1 MGECRHL
8 AIIMDGN
15 GRWAKAQGKPRTMGH
30 LAGADNVRT
39 IAIAANEAGVK
50 YLTLYAFST
59 ENWKRSE
66 EEVGYLMKLPAY
78 LFQKYMK
85 EFMERGFRIRTIG
98 ELDRLPAATAKVLTD
113 AAEESKDNT
122 GLNLIIAI
130 NYGSRREILL
140 AAKHYAQDVLEGRPE
155 DLDEEGFSHY
165 LMTEDIPDVDFL
177 IRTSGEQRISNYLL
191 WQIAYAELMFVP
203 ESWPEFTPEVLQ
215 RCLDAF
221 AKRDRRYGG
230 VHESAES

>member
-1 MGECRHL
+1 MSSCRHL

-30 LAGADNVRT
+30 LAGADNVRN

-98 ELDRLPAATAKVLTD
+98 ELDRLPDATAKVLRD
-113 AAEESKDNT
+113 AEDESRDNT

-140 AAKHYAQDVLEGRPE
+140 AAEAYAEDVKNGRAYGI
-155 DLDEEGFSHY
+155 DEEGFGHY
-165 LMTEDIPDVDFL
+165 LMTDGIPDVDFL

-215 RCLDAF
+215 RCLEAYSH
-221 AKRDRRYGG
+221 RDRRFGG
-230 VHESAES
+230 VHES

>member
-1 MGECRHL
+1 MSSCRHL

-30 LAGADNVRT
+30 LAGADNVRN

-78 LFQKYMK
+78 LFQKYMR

-98 ELDRLPAATAKVLTD
+98 ELDRLPAATAKVLRD
-113 AAEESKDNT
+113 AEEESKDNP

-140 AAKHYAQDVLEGRPE
+140 AARKYAEDVRSGRANDLEE
-155 DLDEEGFSHY
+155 DGFSGY
-165 LMTEDIPDVDFL
+165 LMTDGIPDVDFL

-203 ESWPEFTPEVLQ
+203 ESWPEFTPEVLN
-215 RCLDAF
+215 RCLDAY
-221 AKRDRRYGG
+221 AHRDRRFGG
-230 VHESAES
+230 VHES

>member
-1 MGECRHL
+1 MSSCRHL

-30 LAGADNVRT
+30 LAGADNVRN

-78 LFQKYMK
+78 LFQKYMR

-98 ELDRLPAATAKVLTD
+98 ELDRLPAATAKVLRD
-113 AAEESKDNT
+113 AEEESKDNP

-140 AAKHYAQDVLEGRPE
+140 AARKYAEDVRDGRANDLEE
-155 DLDEEGFSHY
+155 DGFSSY
-165 LMTEDIPDVDFL
+165 LMTDGIPDVDFL

-203 ESWPEFTPEVLQ
+203 ESWPEFTPEVLN
-215 RCLDAF
+215 RCLDAY
-221 AKRDRRYGG
+221 AHRDRRFGG
-230 VHESAES
+230 VHES